1 MFSRSEAIEVLK
13 MHSVTIRD
21 YKDFISIVGI
31 KREYSINDLFEFVD
45 EFGFDYDIPDCA
57 ENLIAS

>member
-31 KREYSINDLFEFVD
+31 KKEYSINDLKNFL
-45 EFGFDYDIPDCA
+45 GY
-57 ENLIAS
+57 